1 MIRNFFKTAFR
12 NLARNKTYTI
22 INISGLAIGMAVCIT
37 IFLLVQFELS
47 FDAFHQKKNRIYRV
61 ITQTHNAE
69 GAALHGAVPFPLPKT
84 LRTDFPQLQKVT
96 AVYGSNNDQIAV
108 LDEGGKLVK
117 KFKEESG
124 VFFTEPEFF
133 GIMDFKW
140 IAGSPASLSEPNRA
154 ALTKATAE
162 KYFGDWKL
170 AMGKTIRRNST
181 RDLLITGILED
192 VPDNT
197 DFQLRIVGS
206 FITLN
211 IATSTDWISINSS
224 MACYVLLPE
233 NLSPKTF
240 EALLVP
246 FVKKYKPADAA
257 QNLQLLQPLSEVHY
271 DAETGNFLQ
280 RTISKQL
287 ISALI
292 FIAGF
297 ILLIACVNF
306 INLSTAQA
314 VNRGKE
320 VGIRKVLGSGRAQ
333 LRLQFLSETAL
344 IVVAAI
350 MVSVLV
356 SAAFLPLVRNVL
368 DLPIHSD
375 LFSNPQLILFLVLLV
390 PIVVLLAGFYPSI
403 VLSRFN
409 PISSLKSRVVAGS
422 TRGISLRKT
431 LVVLQ
436 FVIAQALIIG
446 TVVIVQQM
454 NYFTGKSMG
463 FDKEAIL
470 NVPIPSD
477 SASLTKLD
485 YLKTRLSGLGS
496 VQRVSFS
503 FASPAD
509 NGNWF
514 SPLRFGHS
522 QKDSDFPVN
531 LKWADHDYIP
541 AYNLQLIAGRNIK
554 RTDTVAEFV
563 VNESLIRKFGYT
575 DAQQA
580 LNKEID
586 LWDGFYRGP
595 VVGVIKDFH
604 SAALQDEITPVVI
617 ASNRDNYN
625 MATIKLKPGKLQ
637 HSIIGIE
644 QLWNQAFPDYVF
656 EYQFLDQKIAGFYT
670 QEQQLSQLYR
680 LFAIIAIFLSCLG
693 LYGLAS
699 FMAAQR
705 IKEVGIRKVLGAS
718 VQHVVFLF
726 SKEFILLICIAFV
739 IAAPVAYYYMN
750 NWLQDF
756 AYRIDIEWW
765 VFALAAAIS
774 LLIALLTVSSQAIRA
789 AISNPVNNLRTE

>member
-12 NLARNKTYTI
+12 NLARNKTYAI
-22 INISGLAIGMAVCIT
+22 INISGLAIGMAVCIS

-47 FDAFHQKKNRIYRV
+47 FDAFHEKKDRIYRV

-69 GAALHGAVPFPLPKT
+69 GTALHGAVPFPLPRT
-84 LRTDFPQLQKVT
+84 LRSDFPQLQKVA
-96 AVYGSNNDQIAV
+96 AVYGSNDDQIAV
-108 LDEGGKLVK
+108 LDEGGQLAK

-133 GIMDFKW
+133 EIMDFKW
-140 IAGSPASLSEPNRA
+140 IAGTPESLREPNRA

-170 AMGKTIRRNST
+170 AMGRTIRRNST

-192 VPDNT
+192 APTNT
-197 DFQLRIVGS
+197 DFQLRVVGS
-206 FITLN
+206 FISLG
-211 IATSTDWISINSS
+211 IANSTDWISISSS

-233 NLSPKTF
+233 NLSPKSF
-240 EALLVP
+240 EAQLVP

-257 QNLQLLQPLSEVHY
+257 RNLQLLQPLTEIHY
-271 DAETGNFLQ
+271 NAETGNFLQ

-287 ISALI
+287 INALI

-320 VGIRKVLGSGRAQ
+320 VGIRKVLGSGCAQ

-344 IVVAAI
+344 IVSMAI
-350 MVSVLV
+350 LV
-356 SAAFLPLVRNVL
+356 SLLISYAFLPVVRDIL
-368 DLPIHSD
+368 ELPIAFN
-375 LFSNPQLILFLVLLV
+375 LFSNPQLILFLVLLAPV
-390 PIVVLLAGFYPSI
+390 VVLLAGFYPSI

-409 PISSLKSRVVAGS
+409 PINSLKSKVMAGS
-422 TRGISLRKT
+422 TRGFSLRKT

-446 TVVIVQQM
+446 TLVIVQQM

-485 YLKTRLSGLGS
+485 YLKTKLSEQGS
-496 VQRVSFS
+496 VARVSFS

-514 SPLRFGHS
+514 SGFRFGNS
-522 QKDSDFPVN
+522 EKDSDFPAN
-531 LKWADHDYIP
+531 LKWADNDYIP
-541 AYNLQLIAGRNIK
+541 AYSLPLVAGRNIK
-554 RTDTVAEFV
+554 RSDTVSEFV

-575 DAQQA
+575 DPQLV

-586 LWDGFYRGP
+586 LWDGVYKGP
-595 VVGVIKDFH
+595 IVGVVKDFH
-604 SAALQDEITPVVI
+604 SAALQDEITPVLI
-617 ASNRDNYN
+617 ASNRENYN
-625 MATIKLKPGKLQ
+625 MATIKLKPSALKQ
-637 HSIIGIE
+637 SIGSIE
-644 QLWNQAFPDYVF
+644 QLWNEAFPDYVF
-656 EYQFLDQKIAGFYT
+656 EYQFLDQKIAEFYT

-680 LFAIIAIFLSCLG
+680 IFAIIAIFLSCLG

-718 VQHVVFLF
+718 VQHVVLLF
-726 SKEFILLICIAFV
+726 SKEFILLICIAFL

-756 AYRIDIEWW
+756 AYRINIEWW
-765 VFALAAAIS
+765 VFVLAALIS
-774 LLIALLTVSSQAIRA
+774 LLIALLTVSSQAIKA
-789 AISNPVNNLRTE
+789 AIANPVKNLRTE

>member
-12 NLARNKTYTI
+12 NLARNKTYAL

-47 FDAFHQKKNRIYRV
+47 FDAFHEKKDRIYRV

-69 GAALHGAVPFPLPKT
+69 GSSLHGAVPFPLPRT
-84 LRTDFPQLQKVT
+84 LRADFSQLEKVG
-96 AVYGSNNDQIAV
+96 AIYGSTDDQIAV
-108 LDEGGKLVK
+108 LDEGGKPVK

-133 GIMDFKW
+133 GIMNFKW
-140 IAGSPASLSEPNRA
+140 VAGTPESLREPNRA
-154 ALTKATAE
+154 ALTKATAA
-162 KYFGDWKL
+162 KYFGDWRL

-192 VPDNT
+192 APTNT
-197 DFQLRIVGS
+197 DFQLRVVGS
-206 FITLN
+206 FASLN
-211 IATSTDWISINSS
+211 IATSTDWVSISSG
-224 MACYVLLPE
+224 MACYVLLPG
-233 NLSPKTF
+233 NLSPKNF
-240 EALLVP
+240 EAQLVA

-257 QNLQLLQPLSEVHY
+257 RNLQFLQPLTEVHY
-271 DAETGNFLQ
+271 DAQTGNFLQ

-287 ISALI
+287 INALM

-344 IVVAAI
+344 IVLMAL
-350 MVSVLV
+350 LV
-356 SAAFLPLVRNVL
+356 SILISYAFLPLVRDIL
-368 DLPIHSD
+368 ELPIAFR
-375 LFSNPQLILFLVLLV
+375 LFGNPQLLLFLLLLV
-390 PIVVLLAGFYPSI
+390 PAVVLLAGFYPSV

-409 PISSLKSRVVAGS
+409 PILSLKSKVLAGTS
-422 TRGISLRKT
+422 RGISLRKT

-446 TVVIVQQM
+446 TLVIVQQM

-477 SASLTKLD
+477 SASLKKLD
-485 YLKTRLSGLGS
+485 YLKSKLAEQVS
-496 VQRVSFS
+496 VERVSFS

-509 NGNWF
+509 NGNWYSGF
-514 SPLRFGHS
+514 RFDRS
-522 QKDSDFPVN
+522 EKDSDFPAN
-531 LKWADHDYIP
+531 LKWADNDYIP
-541 AYNLQLIAGRNIK
+541 AYNLQLLAGRNIK
-554 RTDTVAEFV
+554 RSDTVSEFI
-563 VNESLIRKFGYT
+563 VNESLMRKYGYT
-575 DAQQA
+575 DPQKV

-586 LWDGFYRGP
+586 LWDGVYKGP
-595 VVGVIKDFH
+595 IVGVVKDFH
-604 SAALQDEITPVVI
+604 SAALQDEIMPVLI
-617 ASNRDNYN
+617 ASNRENYN
-625 MATIKLKPGKLQ
+625 IATVKLKPGTLQ
-637 HSIIGIE
+637 RSISGIE

-656 EYQFLDQKIAGFYT
+656 EYQFLDQKIADFYT
-670 QEQQLSQLYR
+670 QEEQLSQLYR
-680 LFAIIAIFLSCLG
+680 IFAVIAICLSCLG

-705 IKEVGIRKVLGAS
+705 IREVGIRKVLGAT

-726 SKEFILLICIAFV
+726 SKEFILLICIAFL

-756 AYRIDIEWW
+756 AYRIHIEWW
-765 VFALAAAIS
+765 VFVLAAVIS

-789 AISNPVNNLRTE
+789 ALSNPVKNLRTE